1 METKDEKKYKEYTKK
16 TRNRIKELIRKSKQ
30 QMERGIA
37 KNAKQ
42 TPIFFGQ
49 YSNSKKEV
57 QERNLRT
64 KY

>member
-1 METKDEKKYKEYTKK
+1 
-16 TRNRIKELIRKSKQ
+16 
-30 QMERGIA
+30 MERDIA